1 MKKLFVI
8 CAFLLVF
15 VGGCKPP
22 HPSIVKSDP
31 SFDPNAVSGI
41 LIAPAIT
48 TVAEMDDPKQ
58 LAEPTTNRILAEQ
71 LGERADYKFIS
82 AEQFKG
88 AVMRGKLQDRYTAF
102 RDRWGDKRELD
113 ADFLRLLKQELNVE
127 TVLIPHVYLWH
138 KDEAD
143 YRERATASATQVGIT
158 LTLVEMGTGKILW
171 EGTDENYM
179 ESVRSEDREVITTGG
194 MDRKVEGV
202 SATGKDQ
209 YAAPPYDDVVILVLQ
224 SLVGALPERTATR

>member
-1 MKKLFVI
+1 MRKLIV
-8 CAFLLVF
+8 LLAVML
-15 VGGCKPP
+15 VLGAGCKPP

-31 SFDPNAVSGI
+31 SFDPNVVSGV
-41 LIAPAIT
+41 LIAPAIST
-48 TVAEMDDPKQ
+48 IAEMEDPRL
-58 LAEPTTNRILAEQ
+58 LAEPTTNRMLAEQ
-71 LGERADYKFIS
+71 LGERTDYKFIS

-102 RDRWGDKRELD
+102 RDLWGDKRELD
-113 ADFLRLLKQELNVE
+113 AEFLRLLQKELNVE

-158 LTLVEMGTGKILW
+158 LTLVEMATGKILW
-171 EGTDENYM
+171 EGTDENYK

-194 MDRKVEGV
+194 MDRRVEGV
-202 SATGKDQ
+202 SATGDDQ

>member
-1 MKKLFVI
+1 MKKLLVLLAVMFVLG
-8 CAFLLVF
+8 A
-15 VGGCKPP
+15 GCKPP

-31 SFDPNAVSGI
+31 AFDPNVVSGV
-41 LIAPAIT
+41 LIAPAIS

-71 LGERADYKFIS
+71 LGERTDYTFIS

-88 AVMRGKLQDRYTAF
+88 AVMRGKLQDRYIAF
-102 RDRWGDKRELD
+102 RDLWGDKRELD
-113 ADFLRLLKQELNVE
+113 AEFLRQLKQELNVE

-171 EGTDENYM
+171 EGTDENYL

-224 SLVGALPERTATR
+224 SLVGAIPERTATR